1 MDQLKYDMKEFENL
15 FTESSNPADKKK
27 KARSGGEKSSKQK
40 KAVQVI
46 EGKRSMNGGIILARL
61 KLEYSKLADMVDR
74 M

>member
-1 MDQLKYDMKEFENL
+1 MEELKYDTKEFENL

-27 KARSGGEKSSKQK
+27 AAARKEKSKDQK
-40 KAVQVI
+40 KSVQVI

-61 KLEYSKLADMVDR
+61 KMDYSKIAEMVDV